1 MESLVSSQD
10 LCVIQTEF
18 SLYVL
23 LKLWL
28 FLKLHPAIDGSAQ
41 EVINAAHQFFQAR
54 AGLYCFCFVYNNDK
68 NVPNVL

>member
-54 AGLYCFCFVYNNDK
+54 AGV
-68 NVPNVL
+68 

>member
-28 FLKLHPAIDGSAQ
+28 FLKLHPVIDGSAQ

-54 AGLYCFCFVYNNDK
+54 AGL
-68 NVPNVL
+68 